1 MCTRASLKIRVPR
14 QSGAV
19 HGGEDVTD
27 ANLGRLLNGHVITE
41 SPAKTILVNGD
52 VSWAAR

>member
-1 MCTRASLKIRVPR
+1 MQGNCT
-14 QSGAV
+14 AV
-19 HGGEDVTD
+19 VLNSIITIVTD

-41 SPAKTILVNGD
+41 LPAKRILVNGD